1 MSRFNLTGSHI
12 IVFFVLQCL
21 DLAFGKN
28 HVLFGHLDLKGLE
41 TVFKAR
47 QIVSQPHT
55 ANTAGRDKNTALSKL
70 VTGPSLPMGR
80 LLDGIS
86 YHCGFGL
93 LIDSVFLVGFATVL
107 DHKGVVTAL
116 LNGFALAV
124 KGIA

>member
-1 MSRFNLTGSHI
+1 
-12 IVFFVLQCL
+12 
-21 DLAFGKN
+21 
-28 HVLFGHLDLKGLE
+28 
-41 TVFKAR
+41 
-47 QIVSQPHT
+47 
-55 ANTAGRDKNTALSKL
+55 
-70 VTGPSLPMGR
+70 MGR